1 MKGFLALYNWRHESM
16 SDESEKEIETGD
28 LASLD
33 IEAIEGI
40 GGKMATQLNSVKIST
55 IADLEACDPPSVHE
69 NAKVSLYKLYEL
81 RRKAQ
86 MILSVSQA
94 LKADEATLKIL
105 GENGYSITKTIEEEI
120 PVLQEMTQ
128 QTPSH
133 LVSMRDNL
141 LLLLIGLED
150 HIARRKG
157 SIGLVRKTR
166 GKRPT
171 DSEEPLSEPDTP
183 TLEPDISIPDPDRP
197 LPEPTS
203 RGVIAISEVAK
214 GSLSGGLG
222 GLIAGGIGAA
232 FELHTLTIAVIGAIV
247 GITAWFVLHSLMKD

>member
-1 MKGFLALYNWRHESM
+1 M
-16 SDESEKEIETGD
+16 SEEPVKEIETGD

-40 GGKMATQLNSVKIST
+40 GGKMANQLYSVNIST
-55 IADLEACDPPSVHE
+55 IADLEACDPPTVYE
-69 NAKVSLYKLYEL
+69 KAKVSLYKLYEL

-94 LKADEATLKIL
+94 LKTDETTLKIL

-128 QTPSH
+128 QTPDY
-133 LVSMRDNL
+133 LVKMRDNL

-171 DSEEPLSEPDTP
+171 DTETPITEPDTP
-183 TLEPDISIPDPDRP
+183 TLEPDITT
-197 LPEPTS
+197 PEPDYASPDSTS
-203 RGVIAISEVAK
+203 RGVIALSEVAK
-214 GSLSGGLG
+214 GTLSGGFG

-232 FELHTLTIAVIGAIV
+232 FELHTITMAIIGAIV
-247 GITAWFVLHSLMKD
+247 GVATWFILHSLIKD